1 MYVLIVLITFLLLLL
16 FPCSTS
22 RRASPVAASKSNAK
36 FDSISSD
43 TSERSWSENDY
54 EEERESDRE
63 QYDNTTD
70 ENAEQTSDEEYSTD
84 TDDTSV
90 EDEKEDEKEHDKETD
105 EFDRSVDTTKFDEND
120 DVDEMALDALRKEL
134 LEMTE
139 RLRRT
144 EDQLNRV
151 IYAQNDISTK
161 KLQVA
166 VRPMNGSVR
175 TEFFHTSLHVPLY
188 EELLFLINYHVRD
201 TRFSKHTTALGDSD
215 VFKPREYWNRFS
227 YVNVHAKKPSQ
238 YVCWGVALTLAFN
251 FQFLDHVVDF
261 YENDDCAYGFSTVI
275 GRIENRYVAFV
286 SVLLEVNADRE
297 RLIECCRALN
307 DRLKPLNGVQVV
319 MGGIFGMS
327 PTQFDQLIFS
337 AECDVLHNAS
347 MHTYNQATYWDS
359 SRKVFA
365 PYIFVRTNNAQIT
378 QTPTVLS
385 ISNHA
390 PHTFLQGCEV
400 NVRVRHLLNQ
410 NMGDPMRVVE
420 D

>member
-1 MYVLIVLITFLLLLL
+1 MYVLFVLITLFLLLL

-22 RRASPVAASKSNAK
+22 RRDSPVASNSNAK
-36 FDSISSD
+36 FDSISSN

-54 EEERESDRE
+54 EEERERDQE
-63 QYDNTTD
+63 QYDD
-70 ENAEQTSDEEYSTD
+70 ENEEETSDEEFSTD
-84 TDDTSV
+84 TNDSNV
-90 EDEKEDEKEHDKETD
+90 EEENKHDEETA

-120 DVDEMALDALRKEL
+120 DVDEMALEVLRKEL
-134 LEMTE
+134 HEMTE

-151 IYAQNDISTK
+151 IYAQSDISTK

-166 VRPMNGSVR
+166 VRPMSGNVR

-201 TRFSKHTTALGDSD
+201 SRFSKHTTALGDSD

-251 FQFLDHVVDF
+251 FQFLDHVIDF

-390 PHTFLQGCEV
+390 PHTFFARL
-400 NVRVRHLLNQ
+400 
-410 NMGDPMRVVE
+410 
-420 D
+420 